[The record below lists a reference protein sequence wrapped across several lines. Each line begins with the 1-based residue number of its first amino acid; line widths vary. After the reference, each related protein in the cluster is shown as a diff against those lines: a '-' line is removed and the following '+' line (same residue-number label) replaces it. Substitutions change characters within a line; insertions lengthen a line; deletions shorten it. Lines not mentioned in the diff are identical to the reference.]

1 MSPISNPDREPRKDR
16 SAESAPTDAKVVPLT
31 PKIRESAGPGS
42 VCPHSDMEDPDP
54 GPSAA

>member
-16 SAESAPTDAKVVPLT
+16 SAESAPTDAKVVPLI
-31 PKIRESAGPGS
+31 PKIRKCDEPEPMRLPTDTG
-42 VCPHSDMEDPDP
+42 DTDP